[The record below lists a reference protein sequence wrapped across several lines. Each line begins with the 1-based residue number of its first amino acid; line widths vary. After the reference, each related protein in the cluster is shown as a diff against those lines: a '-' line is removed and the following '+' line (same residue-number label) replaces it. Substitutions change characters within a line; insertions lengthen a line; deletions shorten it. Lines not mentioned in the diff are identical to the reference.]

1 MGMLPPTEVEK
12 ARRTLDKMRALRKEA
27 EVLETVAHANSSKI
41 SFNGQ
46 KFVLKIPLPI
56 FTIACTRALFF
67 NWVAGFS
74 VLSFFYRD

>member
-1 MGMLPPTEVEK
+1 MGMLPPAEVEK
-12 ARRTLDKMRALRKEA
+12 ARRTLDKIGVLRKEA
-27 EVLETVAHANSSKI
+27 EVLEAVAHANSSKI

-67 NWVAGFS
+67 N
-74 VLSFFYRD
+74 